1 MKALLFHFM
10 NALRV
15 PIMFVTKLLLWL
27 LVPMTLLMW
36 SEHLGVTELGIW
48 KEMADKLFAG
58 SIIFSVLWA
67 GIYYFRWK
75 YDILLV
81 RLNPTKQ
88 GVAVSQGDSHIFGA
102 GGNDSAIIGKE

>member
-1 MKALLFHFM
+1 MKAILFHFM
-10 NALRV
+10 NAFRI
-15 PIMFVTKLLLWL
+15 PIMFVTKFALWIAVL
-27 LVPMTLLMW
+27 LVVLAW
-36 SEHLGVTELGIW
+36 CQVFGWVENQSS
-48 KEMADKLFAG
+48 ADPLVPAIAFLFIA
-58 SIIFSVLWA
+58 A